1 MAWGKNIL
9 VASLLQL
16 GSLGASLPVGQAA
29 PDKAVEIQADH
40 FSLDLVTRS
49 SQFNANVRIQFDNY
63 RITCQQARVYMEPKQ
78 PKISRIIMSGKV
90 RIERDGAIFQGQT
103 VTWEVKQQRLSVQGP
118 VYSRIPGNQLP
129 PVKLNLR

>member
-1 MAWGKNIL
+1 MRKQLWLFGL
-9 VASLLQL
+9 VFLLGL
-16 GSLGASLPVGQAA
+16 AIWPAQAE
-29 PDKAVEIQADH
+29 PNKAVEIFSDH

-49 SQFNANVRIQFDNY
+49 SHFSTNVKIRFNNY
-63 RITCQQARVYMEPKQ
+63 QITCQQARVYMEPKQ

-90 RIERDGAIFQGQT
+90 RIEREGAVFQGQT
-103 VTWEVKQQRLSVQGP
+103 VTWDVKQQRLSVQGP

>member
-1 MAWGKNIL
+1 MLCAVWIHL
-9 VASLLQL
+9 ASMWF
-16 GSLGASLPVGQAA
+16 GLPAGQAA
-29 PDKAVEIQADH
+29 TDKAVEIQADH
-40 FSLDLVTRS
+40 FSLDLATRS
-49 SQFNANVRIQFDNY
+49 SQFSTNVRIQFDNY

-103 VTWEVKQQRLSVQGP
+103 VTWEVKQQRLSVHGP
-118 VYSRIPGNQLP
+118 VYSRIPGHQLP